1 MSLILIK
8 LENVHFANALD
19 ILDLSYIITEICLL
33 ALHIWSFLFVPAISL
48 IAGNKFMSF
57 HFLFVAY
64 ASMRKKI
71 QTQKLSSITICS
83 LIGNVVTLLE
93 VLI

>member
-48 IAGNKFMSF
+48 ITGNKFMRF

-64 ASMRKKI
+64 ASMMKNI
-71 QTQKLSSITICS
+71 QTQ
-83 LIGNVVTLLE
+83 NYHQ
-93 VLI
+93 